1 MYVVGITGASGSI
14 LGVRLVEELLAR
26 GERTAVLVTD
36 TAREVI
42 VHEVLRGERP
52 FASMR
57 ELLAA
62 RGREFDPHLLIEES
76 NRNFLSPL
84 ASGSNGFE
92 AVILIPCSMKSLA
105 GVASGYADSLLG
117 RIADV
122 ALKERRRLVIVPRET
137 PLGRIH
143 LENMLRLKDA
153 GADIVPPLPAFY
165 TMPET
170 IDDVINF
177 IVGRVLT
184 LLGFEHNLYKKWASD
199 D

>member
-26 GERTAVLVTD
+26 GEKTAVLVTD
-36 TAREVI
+36 TARQVI
-42 VHEVLRGERP
+42 AHEVLRGARP
-52 FASMR
+52 FSSMR
-57 ELLAA
+57 ELLAG
-62 RGREFDPHLLIEES
+62 RGREFEPYLLIEES

-122 ALKERRRLVIVPRET
+122 ALKERRRLVVVPRET

-153 GADIVPPLPAFY
+153 GADIVPPVPAFY

-177 IVGRVLT
+177 IVGRVLS
-184 LLGFEHNLYKKWASD
+184 LLGFNHDLYKKWASD

>member
-14 LGVRLVEELLAR
+14 LGVRLVEELLAS
-26 GERTAVLVTD
+26 GKKTAVLVTD

-42 VHEVLRGERP
+42 AHEVLRGSRP

-57 ELLAA
+57 DLLA
-62 RGREFDPHLLIEES
+62 GREIAFDPALLIEES

-105 GVASGYADSLLG
+105 GVAAGYADSLIG
-117 RIADV
+117 RVADI

-143 LENMLRLKDA
+143 LENMLRAQEA
-153 GADIVPPLPAFY
+153 GADIVPPVPAFY

-170 IDDVINF
+170 IDDVVNF
-177 IVGRVLT
+177 IVGRVLS
-184 LLGFEHNLYKKWASD
+184 LLGIGHDLYKKWASD